1 LFATCGATRSTVSL
15 SHASSNVAAMRAGD
29 EETSVKLVQA
39 VENFVYLHDYCHEY
53 YANTKK
59 DAAWREISKKMD
71 LSGRLI
77 LVNIISIM

>member
-1 LFATCGATRSTVSL
+1 VSL

-39 VENFVYLHDYCHEY
+39 VENFVYLYDYCHEY
-53 YANTKK
+53 YANTKKK